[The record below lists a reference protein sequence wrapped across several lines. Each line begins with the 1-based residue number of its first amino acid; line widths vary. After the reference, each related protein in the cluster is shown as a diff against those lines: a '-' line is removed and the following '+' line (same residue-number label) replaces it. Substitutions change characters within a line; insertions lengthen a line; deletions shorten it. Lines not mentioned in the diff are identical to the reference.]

1 MHSPRSSDPSHGV
14 NDTRP
19 TLQSTVQSAQVSP
32 SPQSPA
38 PSPQPNLRRAF
49 AFLVPYWRRLS
60 LVMAISLV
68 STGLSLVSPY
78 LSKDLVDRALIGR
91 DMTALW
97 RIVGLFALLG
107 LAGYVLNVVSG
118 LRYTRVSA
126 AILFDMRLAVY
137 GHLQQLSPRF
147 YARTRLGDIVSRIN
161 SDIGEIQRVA
171 AEAALAWVGNVLF
184 LVGCVAMLV
193 WLDWKLAVLTA
204 AVMPLSLWML
214 VRYRARLEARVAD
227 LRQRSADIGSFL
239 IETLQ
244 ASTLIVTSNAQDR
257 ERGRFARL
265 NDRFV
270 DALMGMQRLT
280 YLAGGLP
287 GLIVSLGASAV
298 FLYGGSRVVDG
309 TLTLGTFA
317 AFIAYQSRV
326 NAPVQ
331 ALMGLYTSLATAKVS
346 WRRVLELLDAPL
358 DVREAPEATT
368 LEHVR
373 GAIEFD
379 RVSLGTERG
388 LAVLE
393 DFTLKVA
400 PGTSVAIVGASGSGK
415 STLAYLLLRLLDPDD
430 GVVRIDGRDL
440 RTLRLADIRR
450 HVVFVEQEPTLLHAT
465 VAENIRYGRPDA
477 TDDDVAR
484 AAEAAGLASF
494 LERLP
499 QGVTTMV
506 GERGQQMSA
515 GERQRIA
522 IARAFLANPSVLVL
536 DEPTAALD
544 PASERQVVES
554 YLAVMRGRTSI
565 VISHR
570 AAVAHAADQVA
581 VIDGSRLVETGAPHV
596 LAASGGAFAR
606 LFAAST
612 GVVDAGSA
620 ARANAI
626 IADDDSRTSA

>member
-1 MHSPRSSDPSHGV
+1 MNIETPDAS
-14 NDTRP
+14 
-19 TLQSTVQSAQVSP
+19 
-32 SPQSPA
+32 
-38 PSPQPNLRRAF
+38 LRRAF
-49 AFLVPYWRRLS
+49 AFLAPYWRRLS
-60 LVMAISLV
+60 LVMGISLV
-68 STGLSLVSPY
+68 STGLSLVTPY
-78 LSKDLVDRALIGR
+78 LSKDLVDQALIGR
-91 DMTALW
+91 NLAALW

-107 LAGYVLNVVSG
+107 LVGYVLNVVSG

-147 YARTRLGDIVSRIN
+147 YARTRMGDIVSRIN

-184 LVGCVAMLV
+184 LVGCVVMLL
-193 WLDWKLAVLTA
+193 WLDWRLALLTA
-204 AVMPLSLWML
+204 AVMPLSLWLL

-244 ASTLIVTSNAQDR
+244 ASTLIVTSNAQAR

-287 GLIVSLGASAV
+287 GLIVSLGASVV

-331 ALMGLYTSLATAKVS
+331 ALMGLYTSLATARVS

-358 DVREAPEATT
+358 DVREAPDAVA
-368 LEHVR
+368 LDQVR
-373 GAIEFD
+373 GEIEFD

-393 DFTLKVA
+393 DFTLRVA
-400 PGTSVAIVGASGSGK
+400 PGTSMAIVGASGSGK
-415 STLAYLLLRLLDPDD
+415 STLAYLALRLLDPDT
-430 GVVRIDGRDL
+430 GVVRIDGHDL
-440 RTLRLADIRR
+440 RTLRLHDIRR

-465 VAENIRYGRPDA
+465 VAENIRYGRPEA
-477 TDDDVAR
+477 SEADVAQ
-484 AAEAAGLASF
+484 AAAAAGLEAF
-494 LERLP
+494 IARLP
-499 QGVTTMV
+499 EGARHDGGRARPADVVRRAAAHRDCARVSRQSL
-506 GERGQQMSA
+506 SA
-515 GERQRIA
+515 GAGRADGGPGSCLRTAGGRELPRRD
-522 IARAFLANPSVLVL
+522 ARSHVDCHLAP
-536 DEPTAALD
+536 
-544 PASERQVVES
+544 R
-554 YLAVMRGRTSI
+554 RG
-565 VISHR
+565 
-570 AAVAHAADQVA
+570 
-581 VIDGSRLVETGAPHV
+581 
-596 LAASGGAFAR
+596 GGGR
-606 LFAAST
+606 
-612 GVVDAGSA
+612 
-620 ARANAI
+620 
-626 IADDDSRTSA
+626 

>member
-1 MHSPRSSDPSHGV
+1 MPFVTPEPPDAS
-14 NDTRP
+14 
-19 TLQSTVQSAQVSP
+19 
-32 SPQSPA
+32 
-38 PSPQPNLRRAF
+38 LRRAF
-49 AFLVPYWRRLS
+49 VFLAPYWRRLV

-68 STGLSLVSPY
+68 STGLSLVTPY

-91 DMTALW
+91 DMAALW
-97 RIVGLFALLG
+97 RIVGLFAVLG

-126 AILFDMRLAVY
+126 EILFDMRLAVY
-137 GHLQQLSPRF
+137 SHLQRLSPRF
-147 YARTRLGDIVSRIN
+147 YARTRMGDIVSRLN

-184 LVGCVAMLV
+184 LAGCIVMLV
-193 WLDWKLAVLTA
+193 WLDWKLALLAA
-204 AVMPLSLWML
+204 AVMPLSLWTL
-214 VRYRARLEARVAD
+214 VRYRARLESRVAD

-244 ASTLIVTSNAQDR
+244 ASTLVVTSNAQAR
-257 ERGRFARL
+257 ERGRFTRL
-265 NDRFV
+265 NDRFI

-287 GLIVSLGASAV
+287 GLIVSLGASVV
-298 FLYGGSRVVDG
+298 FLFGGSRVVEG

-358 DVREAPEATT
+358 DVHEARDAVA
-368 LEHVR
+368 LEDVR
-373 GAIEFD
+373 GEIAFD
-379 RVSLGTERG
+379 GVTLRTERG

-393 DFTLKVA
+393 DFTLRVA
-400 PGTSVAIVGASGSGK
+400 AGTSVALVGASGSGK
-415 STLAYLLLRLLDPDD
+415 STLAYLLLRLLDPDA
-430 GVVRIDGRDL
+430 GVVRIDGVDV
-440 RTLRLADIRR
+440 RTLKLDDIRR
-450 HVVFVEQEPTLLHAT
+450 HVVFVEQEPTLLHASI
-465 VAENIRYGRPDA
+465 AENIRYARPDA
-477 TDDDVAR
+477 TDAEVTR
-484 AAEAAGLASF
+484 AAEAAGLGPF

-499 QGVTTMV
+499 QRLATVV
-506 GERGQQMSA
+506 GERGAQMSA

-522 IARAFLANPSVLVL
+522 IARAFLTEPSVLVL

-544 PASERQVVES
+544 PASERQVIES
-554 YLAVMRGRTSI
+554 YLAAMRGRTSI

-570 AAVAHAADQVA
+570 AAVAAAVDQVA
-581 VIDGSRLVETGAPHV
+581 VLDGARLVETGRPGE
-596 LAASGGAFAR
+596 LAAAGGAFTRLFGDGARTVSGGADVPA
-606 LFAAST
+606 
-612 GVVDAGSA
+612 
-620 ARANAI
+620 
-626 IADDDSRTSA
+626 

>member
-1 MHSPRSSDPSHGV
+1 MPFVTPEPPDAS
-14 NDTRP
+14 
-19 TLQSTVQSAQVSP
+19 
-32 SPQSPA
+32 
-38 PSPQPNLRRAF
+38 LRRAF
-49 AFLVPYWRRLS
+49 VFLAPYWRRLV

-68 STGLSLVSPY
+68 STGLSLVTPY

-91 DMTALW
+91 DMAALW
-97 RIVGLFALLG
+97 RIVGLFAVLG

-126 AILFDMRLAVY
+126 EILFDMRLAVY
-137 GHLQQLSPRF
+137 SHLQRLSPRF
-147 YARTRLGDIVSRIN
+147 YARTRMGDIVSRLN

-184 LVGCVAMLV
+184 LAGCIVMLV
-193 WLDWKLAVLTA
+193 WLDWKLALLAA
-204 AVMPLSLWML
+204 AVMPLSLWTL
-214 VRYRARLEARVAD
+214 VRYRARLESRVAD

-244 ASTLIVTSNAQDR
+244 ASTLVVTSNAQAR
-257 ERGRFARL
+257 ERGRFTRL
-265 NDRFV
+265 NDRFI

-287 GLIVSLGASAV
+287 GLIVSLGASVV
-298 FLYGGSRVVDG
+298 FLYGGSRVVEG

-326 NAPVQ
+326 NAPVT

-358 DVREAPEATT
+358 DVHEAPGADG
-368 LEHVR
+368 LDRVR
-373 GAIEFD
+373 GEISFEGVTL
-379 RVSLGTERG
+379 RTERG

-400 PGTSVAIVGASGSGK
+400 AGTSVALVGASGSGK
-415 STLAYLLLRLLDPDD
+415 STLAYLLLRLLDPDA
-430 GVVRIDGRDL
+430 GVVRIDGVDV
-440 RTLRLADIRR
+440 RTLKLDDIRR
-450 HVVFVEQEPTLLHAT
+450 HVVFVEQEPTLLHASI
-465 VAENIRYGRPDA
+465 AENIRYARPDA
-477 TDDDVAR
+477 TDAEVTR
-484 AAEAAGLASF
+484 AAEAAGLGPF

-499 QGVTTMV
+499 QGLATVV
-506 GERGQQMSA
+506 GERGAQMSA

-522 IARAFLANPSVLVL
+522 IARAFLTEPSVLVL

-544 PASERQVVES
+544 PASERQVIES

-570 AAVAHAADQVA
+570 AAVAEAVDQVA
-581 VIDGSRLVETGAPHV
+581 VLDGARLVETGRPGE
-596 LAASGGAFAR
+596 LAAAGGAFTRLFGDGARTVSGGADVPA
-606 LFAAST
+606 
-612 GVVDAGSA
+612 
-620 ARANAI
+620 
-626 IADDDSRTSA
+626 

>member
-1 MHSPRSSDPSHGV
+1 MTPEPPDA
-14 NDTRP
+14 D
-19 TLQSTVQSAQVSP
+19 
-32 SPQSPA
+32 
-38 PSPQPNLRRAF
+38 LRRAF
-49 AFLVPYWRRLS
+49 VFLAPYWRRLV

-68 STGLSLVSPY
+68 STGLSLVTPY

-91 DMTALW
+91 DLAALW
-97 RIVGLFALLG
+97 RIVGLFAALG
-107 LAGYVLNVVSG
+107 LAGYALNVVSG

-126 AILFDMRLAVY
+126 EILFDMRLAVY
-137 GHLQQLSPRF
+137 SHLQRLSPRF
-147 YARTRLGDIVSRIN
+147 YARTRMGDIVSRLN

-184 LVGCVAMLV
+184 LAGCIVMLM
-193 WLDWKLAVLTA
+193 WLDWKLALLSA
-204 AVMPLSLWML
+204 AIMPLSLWTL
-214 VRYRARLEARVAD
+214 VRYRARLEAKVAD

-244 ASTLIVTSNAQDR
+244 ASTLVVTSNAQAR

-265 NDRFV
+265 NDRFI

-287 GLIVSLGASAV
+287 GLIVSLGASAI
-298 FLYGGSRVVDG
+298 FLYGGVRVVEG

-346 WRRVLELLDAPL
+346 WRRVLELLDAPP
-358 DVREAPEATT
+358 DVDEAPGAAA
-368 LEHVR
+368 LERVR
-373 GAIEFD
+373 GEIAFEGVTLF
-379 RVSLGTERG
+379 TERG

-393 DFTLKVA
+393 DFTLTVA
-400 PGTSVAIVGASGSGK
+400 AGTSVALVGASGSGK
-415 STLAYLLLRLLDPDD
+415 STLAYLLLRLLDPDQ
-430 GVVRIDGRDL
+430 GIVRIDGADI
-440 RTLRLADIRR
+440 RTLRLDDIRR

-465 VAENIRYGRPDA
+465 VAENIRYARPEA
-477 TDDDVAR
+477 TDADVTW
-484 AAEAAGLASF
+484 AADAAGLGSF
-494 LERLP
+494 LARLP
-499 QGVTTMV
+499 DGLSTVV
-506 GERGQQMSA
+506 GERGAQMSA

-522 IARAFLANPSVLVL
+522 IARAFLTNPSVLVL

-544 PASERQVVES
+544 PASERQVIES

-570 AAVAHAADQVA
+570 AAVAGAVDQVA
-581 VIDGSRLVETGAPHV
+581 VLDGARLVETGRPRE
-596 LAASGGAFAR
+596 LAQAGGAFAR
-606 LFAAST
+606 LF
-612 GVVDAGSA
+612 GPG
-620 ARANAI
+620 ANPAPDRPGLT
-626 IADDDSRTSA
+626 A

>member
-1 MHSPRSSDPSHGV
+1 MTSETPDAS
-14 NDTRP
+14 
-19 TLQSTVQSAQVSP
+19 
-32 SPQSPA
+32 
-38 PSPQPNLRRAF
+38 LRRAF
-49 AFLVPYWRRLS
+49 AFLAPYWRRLS
-60 LVMAISLV
+60 LVMGISLV
-68 STGLSLVSPY
+68 STGLSLVTPY
-78 LSKDLVDRALIGR
+78 LSKDLVDQALIGR
-91 DMTALW
+91 NLAALW

-147 YARTRLGDIVSRIN
+147 YARTRMGDIVSRIN

-184 LVGCVAMLV
+184 LVGCVVMLV
-193 WLDWKLAVLTA
+193 WLDWRLALLTA
-204 AVMPLSLWML
+204 AVMPLSLALL

-244 ASTLIVTSNAQDR
+244 ASTLIVTSNAQAR

-287 GLIVSLGASAV
+287 GLIVSLGASVV

-358 DVREAPEATT
+358 DVREAGDAVA
-368 LEHVR
+368 LDHVR

-388 LAVLE
+388 MAVLE
-393 DFTLKVA
+393 DFSLTVA

-415 STLAYLLLRLLDPDD
+415 STLAYLVLRLLDPDR
-430 GVVRIDGRDL
+430 GVVRLDGHDL
-440 RTLRLADIRR
+440 RTLRLHDIRR
-450 HVVFVEQEPTLLHAT
+450 HIVFVEQEPTLLHAT

-477 TDDDVAR
+477 SDAEVTQ
-484 AAEAAGLASF
+484 AAAAAGLETFIA
-494 LERLP
+494 RLP
-499 QGVTTMV
+499 EGLATMV
-506 GERGQQMSA
+506 GERGLQMSA

-570 AAVAHAADQVA
+570 AAVAEAADQVA
-581 VIDGSRLVETGAPHV
+581 VVEGSRLVETGPPRV

-606 LFAAST
+606 LFGAGT
-612 GVVDAGSA
+612 GV
-620 ARANAI
+620 NA
-626 IADDDSRTSA
+626 

>member
-1 MHSPRSSDPSHGV
+1 MK
-14 NDTRP
+14 
-19 TLQSTVQSAQVSP
+19 STHP
-32 SPQSPA
+32 SPEPRA
-38 PSPQPNLRRAF
+38 PDPGLGRAF
-49 AFLVPYWRRLS
+49 VFLAPYWRRLG

-78 LSKDLVDRALIGR
+78 LSKDLVDQALIGR
-91 DMTALW
+91 DMAALW
-97 RIVGLFALLG
+97 RIVGLFAALG

-126 AILFDMRLAVY
+126 EILFDMRLAVY
-137 GHLQQLSPRF
+137 SHLQRLSPRF
-147 YARTRLGDIVSRIN
+147 YARTRMGDIVSRLN

-184 LVGCVAMLV
+184 LAGCIVMLV
-193 WLDWKLAVLTA
+193 WLDWKLALLAA
-204 AVMPLSLWML
+204 AVMPLTLWTL

-244 ASTLIVTSNAQDR
+244 ASTLVVTSNAQAR
-257 ERGRFARL
+257 ERGRFTRL
-265 NDRFV
+265 NDRFI

-287 GLIVSLGASAV
+287 GLIVSLGASVV

-326 NAPVQ
+326 NAPVT

-358 DVREAPEATT
+358 DVQEAPEAAA
-368 LEHVR
+368 LERVR
-373 GAIEFD
+373 GEIAFD
-379 RVSLGTERG
+379 RVTLRTERG
-388 LAVLE
+388 MAVLE
-393 DFTLKVA
+393 DFTLTVA
-400 PGTSVAIVGASGSGK
+400 AGTSVALVGASGSGK
-415 STLAYLLLRLLDPDD
+415 STLAYLLLRLLDPDA
-430 GVVRIDGRDL
+430 GVVRIDGVDA
-440 RTLRLADIRR
+440 RTLRLDDIRR
-450 HVVFVEQEPTLLHAT
+450 HVVFVEQEPTLLHASI
-465 VAENIRYGRPDA
+465 AENIRYARPEA
-477 TDDDVAR
+477 TGDEVTR
-484 AAEAAGLASF
+484 AAEAAGLAPF
-494 LERLP
+494 LARLP
-499 QGVTTMV
+499 QGLDTVV
-506 GERGQQMSA
+506 GERGAQMSA

-522 IARAFLANPSVLVL
+522 IARAFLTEPSVLVL

-544 PASERQVVES
+544 PASERQVIES

-570 AAVAHAADQVA
+570 AAVADAVDQVA
-581 VIDGSRLVETGAPHV
+581 VLDGARLVETGRPRD
-596 LAASGGAFAR
+596 LAQAGGAFSR
-606 LFAAST
+606 LFGPGAREGEGT
-612 GVVDAGSA
+612 GVSPDAGPGVTA
-620 ARANAI
+620 
-626 IADDDSRTSA
+626 

>member
-1 MHSPRSSDPSHGV
+1 MTSETPDAS
-14 NDTRP
+14 
-19 TLQSTVQSAQVSP
+19 
-32 SPQSPA
+32 
-38 PSPQPNLRRAF
+38 LRRAF
-49 AFLVPYWRRLS
+49 AFLAPYWRRLS
-60 LVMAISLV
+60 LVMGISLV
-68 STGLSLVSPY
+68 STGLSLVTPY
-78 LSKDLVDRALIGR
+78 LSKDLVDQALIGR
-91 DMTALW
+91 NLAALW

-147 YARTRLGDIVSRIN
+147 YARTRMGDIVSRIN

-184 LVGCVAMLV
+184 LVGCVVMLV
-193 WLDWKLAVLTA
+193 WLDWRLALLTA
-204 AVMPLSLWML
+204 AVMPLSLWLL
-214 VRYRARLEARVAD
+214 VRYRARLESRVAD

-244 ASTLIVTSNAQDR
+244 ASTLIVTSNAQAR

-287 GLIVSLGASAV
+287 GLIVSLGASVV

-358 DVREAPEATT
+358 DVREAGDAVA
-368 LEHVR
+368 LDHVR

-388 LAVLE
+388 MAVLE
-393 DFTLKVA
+393 DFSLTVA

-415 STLAYLLLRLLDPDD
+415 STLAYLVLRLLDPDR
-430 GVVRIDGRDL
+430 GVVRLDGHDL
-440 RTLRLADIRR
+440 RTLRLHDIRR
-450 HVVFVEQEPTLLHAT
+450 HIVFVEQEPTLLHAT

-477 TDDDVAR
+477 SDADVTQ
-484 AAEAAGLASF
+484 AAAAAGLETF
-494 LERLP
+494 ITRLP
-499 QGVTTMV
+499 EGLATMV
-506 GERGQQMSA
+506 GERGLQMSA

-570 AAVAHAADQVA
+570 AAVAEAADQVA
-581 VIDGSRLVETGAPHV
+581 VVEGSRLVETGPPRV

-606 LFAAST
+606 LFGAGT
-612 GVVDAGSA
+612 GV
-620 ARANAI
+620 NA
-626 IADDDSRTSA
+626 

>member
-1 MHSPRSSDPSHGV
+1 M
-14 NDTRP
+14 
-19 TLQSTVQSAQVSP
+19 STTPPDAD
-32 SPQSPA
+32 
-38 PSPQPNLRRAF
+38 LRRAF
-49 AFLVPYWRRLS
+49 AFLAPYWRRLS
-60 LVMAISLV
+60 LVMGISLV

-78 LSKDLVDRALIGR
+78 LSKDLVDQALIGR
-91 DMTALW
+91 NLAALW

-107 LAGYVLNVVSG
+107 LLSYLLNVVSG

-126 AILFDMRLAVY
+126 EILFDMRLAVY
-137 GHLQQLSPRF
+137 SHLQQLSPRF

-184 LVGCVAMLV
+184 LIGCVAMLV
-193 WLDWKLAVLTA
+193 WLDWKLALLTA
-204 AVMPLSLWML
+204 AVMPLSLWTL

-244 ASTLIVTSNAQDR
+244 ASTLIVTSNAQER
-257 ERGRFARL
+257 ERRRFTRL
-265 NDRFV
+265 NDAFV
-270 DALMGMQRLT
+270 AALMGMQRLT

-287 GLIVSLGASAV
+287 GLIVSLGASVV
-298 FLYGGSRVVDG
+298 FLYGGSRVVEG

-346 WRRVLELLDAPL
+346 WRRVLELLDAPV
-358 DVREAPEATT
+358 DVREAAAPTA

-373 GAIEFD
+373 GAVEFQG
-379 RVSLGTERG
+379 VSLGTERG

-393 DFTLKVA
+393 NFTLRVA

-415 STLAYLLLRLLDPDD
+415 STLAYLLLRLLDPDAGAVRLD
-430 GVVRIDGRDL
+430 GHDL
-440 RTLRLADIRR
+440 RSLRLADLRR

-465 VAENIRYGRPDA
+465 MAENIRYARPEASEDE
-477 TDDDVAR
+477 VAR
-484 AAEAAGLASF
+484 AGEAAGLATF
-494 LERLP
+494 IARLP
-499 QGVTTMV
+499 QGYATVV
-506 GERGQQMSA
+506 GERGSQMSA

-544 PASERQVVES
+544 PASERQVVDS

-570 AAVAHAADQVA
+570 AAVAEAADQVA
-581 VIDGSRLVETGAPHV
+581 VVEGSRLVEAGAPAA

-606 LFAAST
+606 LFARGASV
-612 GVVDAGSA
+612 GP
-620 ARANAI
+620 
-626 IADDDSRTSA
+626 

>member
-1 MHSPRSSDPSHGV
+1 
-14 NDTRP
+14 
-19 TLQSTVQSAQVSP
+19 
-32 SPQSPA
+32 
-38 PSPQPNLRRAF
+38 
-49 AFLVPYWRRLS
+49 
-60 LVMAISLV
+60 MAISLL
-68 STGLSLVSPY
+68 STGLALVTPY
-78 LSKDLVDRALIGR
+78 LSKDLVDDALIGR
-91 DMTALW
+91 DLAALW
-97 RIVGLFALLG
+97 RIVGLFAVLG
-107 LAGYVLNVVSG
+107 VASYVLNVVSG

-147 YARTRLGDIVSRIN
+147 YARTRMGDIVSRLN

-184 LVGCVAMLV
+184 LMGCVVMLV
-193 WLDWKLAVLTA
+193 WLDWRLALLTA
-204 AVMPLSLWML
+204 AVMPISLWLL
-214 VRYRARLEARVAD
+214 VRYRAQLEARVAD

-244 ASTLIVTSNAQDR
+244 ASTLVVTSNAQER
-257 ERGRFARL
+257 ERGRFRRL

-287 GLIVSLGASAV
+287 GLVVSLGSSAV
-298 FLYGGSRVVDG
+298 FLYGGSRVVAG

-358 DVREAPEATT
+358 DVREAPDAAALVTM
-368 LEHVR
+368 R
-373 GAIEFD
+373 GDIEFD
-379 RVSLGTERG
+379 SVSLGTERG

-393 DFTLKVA
+393 DFSLRVA
-400 PGTSVAIVGASGSGK
+400 AGTSVAVVGASGSGK
-415 STLAYLLLRLLDPDD
+415 STLAYLLLRLLDPDQ
-430 GVVRIDGRDL
+430 GVVRVDGRDL
-440 RTLRLADIRR
+440 RTLRLADIRK
-450 HVVFVEQEPTLLHAT
+450 HIVFVEQEPTLLHAT

-477 TDDDVAR
+477 SDDDVMR
-484 AAEAAGLASF
+484 AADAAGLGAF
-494 LERLP
+494 IARLP
-499 QGVTTMV
+499 QGVATVV
-506 GERGQQMSA
+506 GERGSQMSA

-544 PASERQVVES
+544 PASERQVVDS

-570 AAVAHAADQVA
+570 AAVAEAADQVA
-581 VIDGSRLVETGAPHV
+581 VIEGSRLIETGSPRE
-596 LAASGGAFAR
+596 LAAASGAFAR
-606 LFAAST
+606 LFRSGSIAAPAA
-612 GVVDAGSA
+612 VDADAGSA
-620 ARANAI
+620 AGSPAGSAAGTDARAKATT
-626 IADDDSRTSA
+626 AASAAAPSSVDAVTIGRAGVDQGVQG